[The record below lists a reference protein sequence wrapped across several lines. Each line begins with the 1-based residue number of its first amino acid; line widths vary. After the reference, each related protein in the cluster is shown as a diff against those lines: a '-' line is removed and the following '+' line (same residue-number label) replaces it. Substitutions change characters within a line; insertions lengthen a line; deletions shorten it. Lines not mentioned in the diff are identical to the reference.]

1 MPRRYSPLLVLL
13 TAVATAYAYWEWSR
27 PVDRAPGRRL
37 TAIALSPSGRWIA
50 AASAAGWVSLWDQ
63 ARPEQLHQVQTPDAT
78 PRALAFSPDDRY
90 LLIAHSRGL
99 ARHAVMDLEPLR
111 TLRQDV
117 GFRAVQFH
125 RLLGWLAVS
134 DRGTVEQETFS
145 CCATTGSAAFT
156 PDGGFIVTSG
166 EWPAVWLRTGGLV
179 ARLTAEREYSDF
191 DAIAFDTRRGWLLL
205 GSRDGRVYAW
215 DLGARELRAKSPEP
229 AGAVES
235 VAALRDSPW
244 IALGKTGA
252 PVHLWNPD
260 TGEMRTMEAIPST
273 NVLAGS
279 DPGTLIIGNYAG
291 SVQFWDS
298 DSGRMLSQRTL
309 R

>member
-1 MPRRYSPLLVLL
+1 MLLA
-13 TAVATAYAYWEWSR
+13 AVATAYAYWEWSR
-27 PVDRAPGRRL
+27 PVDPKPGRRL
-37 TAIALSPSGRWIA
+37 TVIAISPSKQWIA
-50 AASAAGWVSLWDQ
+50 AASAAGWVSLWDL

-99 ARHAVMDLEPLR
+99 ARHTVMGLQPLQ
-111 TLRQDV
+111 TLRRDA
-117 GFRAVQFH
+117 GFRSVEFH

-134 DRGTVEQETFS
+134 DRGTLEQETVS
-145 CCATTGSAAFT
+145 CCSTTGSAAFT
-156 PDGGFIVTSG
+156 PDGAFIVTSG
-166 EWPAVWLRTGGLV
+166 ERPALWLRTGALL
-179 ARLTAEREYSDF
+179 ARLTRPGEHSDF
-191 DAIAFDTRRGWLLL
+191 GAIAFDARRNWLLL
-205 GSRDGRVYAW
+205 GSRDGRAYAW
-215 DLGARELRAKSPEP
+215 DLATRQLRAKSPEP

-235 VAALRDSPW
+235 VAAVPGSPW

-260 TGEMRTMEAIPST
+260 TGQLRTLEAVPST
-273 NVLAGS
+273 NVVAGA

-291 SVQFWDS
+291 SVQFWDA
-298 DSGRMLSQRTL
+298 DSGRMISQRTL